1 MRTDGRHFLKD
12 FYSKNLSLIYD
23 SGMCVHCNYDGTRKK
38 LTESKL
44 YIFVL
49 LFQADMDLIEMM
61 QQSQ

>member
-1 MRTDGRHFLKD
+1 MRTDGRHFLTD

-23 SGMCVHCNYDGTRKK
+23 SGMCNYDGTRKK